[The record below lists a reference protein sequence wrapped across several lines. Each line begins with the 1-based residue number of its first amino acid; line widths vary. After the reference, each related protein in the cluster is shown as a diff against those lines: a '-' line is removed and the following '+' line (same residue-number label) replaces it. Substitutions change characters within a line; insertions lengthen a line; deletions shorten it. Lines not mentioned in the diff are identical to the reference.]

1 KETQQHEAPAHGAP
15 LPGPEPHASCVPMRV
30 KLQPGEIS
38 KLSFSGGV
46 AVGNARST
54 EWEGAFLSRRP
65 EGTWTEIEGRRPGA
79 PARHAATVA
88 PSAGAGGW
96 GRTTAGT
103 GSGPSNGPAVQR
115 CPQRPHSPS
124 SHRPPWWASSEV
136 TSAEPHR
143 SQAARWVGMADARR
157 MP

>member
-1 KETQQHEAPAHGAP
+1 MLPRFVRTATSSVPVTVAVRFVSDATTVCVTGVAPAAGARDAVSASASKAGRTGRVRIDVSFGGGKKETQQHEAPAHGAP

-79 PARHAATVA
+79 PARHAATIT
-88 PSAGAGGW
+88 P
-96 GRTTAGT
+96 R
-103 GSGPSNGPAVQR
+103 
-115 CPQRPHSPS
+115 
-124 SHRPPWWASSEV
+124 SE
-136 TSAEPHR
+136 
-143 SQAARWVGMADARR
+143 
-157 MP
+157 